1 MRDNDQILWALDHSI
16 SPHEFERLCVDLL
29 GREGYRQIVP
39 VGGTNDRGQDAELRY
54 YVGAADRQVAVA
66 FQFSLEK
73 RWEPKLRKD
82 AAKIANHNS
91 DIVTMVFVTTQMVT
105 GAKRDSLRTAIRE
118 QFGWNLTIFSREW
131 LRARLSELHH
141 DLAAK
146 YLGISLPP
154 TPGYAATAF
163 ELSIIDDAAEQE
175 IFQHTSP
182 ELLRAMFAARTE
194 KEPHDPRHWY
204 QLARLEYALRNY
216 DAAIRA
222 VTGALRLGSADELL
236 VLNIELFHA
245 GVLAEKGIAERSRPL
260 LVRARDIL
268 LKNLPGRKRAVD
280 HYNLGNILGAL
291 GERAE
296 AKKQYAYC
304 LALEP
309 QSAKA
314 WKNFGSLFAAEGD
327 HDVALEAFDQAL
339 SYQPDLVE
347 AHLCKATTHLIF
359 RNEPEEAIRCFE
371 TALSL
376 VTSIHEKWP
385 YVGYWFSRALC
396 EVGRDEEALKQIESE
411 LAVRPDDVFLLDQ
424 KVVVLRQLRKRD
436 VRYEDQAM
444 EFLKFRVDALPFDFL
459 GLGEIVDIL
468 QGRGQPDAAWP
479 LIDRNLRC
487 EPSHLSELATAAEIS
502 IAEFGHGFEATALYE
517 QFRGKFSLE
526 DHCMTLHGYGLSP
539 TAALIQPLNLMLL
552 PVFGTAARD
561 LDPTNGPVDND
572 KLNATSLRMLET
584 TARVFPLFGSMW
596 LASSAPQDEAEKTR
610 LLTLGMCYLADVVA
624 AETARQ
630 IGFLRGCYRIAEQST
645 FTTSA
650 PDWPEI
656 GSQIAMRLLQCVTND
671 WKMGPGEDAKGAAG
685 QETADA

>member
-1 MRDNDQILWALDHSI
+1 MRDNDQILWALDNSI
-16 SPHEFERLCVDLL
+16 SPSDFERLCVDLL

-54 YVGAADRQVAVA
+54 HVGAADRQVAVA

-73 RWEPKLRKD
+73 RWEAKLRKD
-82 AAKIANHNS
+82 AAKIAKHNNE
-91 DIVTMVFVTTQMVT
+91 IVAFVFVTTQTVT
-105 GAKRDSLRTAIRE
+105 GAKRDSLRSAIRE
-118 QFGWNLTIFSREW
+118 QFGWDVTIFPREW

-146 YLGISLPP
+146 YLGVSLPP
-154 TPGYAATAF
+154 TPGYAATEF
-163 ELSIIDDAAEQE
+163 EFSIIDDAAEQE
-175 IFQHTSP
+175 IFRHTSP
-182 ELLRAMFAARTE
+182 ELLRATLAARTE

-204 QLARLEYALRNY
+204 QVARLEYALRNY
-216 DAAIRA
+216 DAAMRA
-222 VTGALRLGSADELL
+222 VTRALELGPADELL
-236 VLNIELFHA
+236 VLNIELFQA

-327 HDVALEAFDQAL
+327 HGVALEAFDQAL
-339 SYQPDLVE
+339 SYQPGLVE
-347 AHLCKATTHLIF
+347 AHLCKAATHLIF
-359 RNEPEEAIRCFE
+359 RNQPGEAVRCFE
-371 TALSL
+371 AALSL

-396 EVGRDEEALKQIESE
+396 AVGRADEALTQIESE

-424 KVVVLRQLRKRD
+424 KVVVLQQLRKRD

-444 EFLKFRVDALPFDFL
+444 EFLNFRVDALPFDFL
-459 GLGEIVDIL
+459 GLAEIVEIC
-468 QGRGQPDAAWP
+468 QSRGQPNAAWP

-487 EPSHLSELATAAEIS
+487 DPYRVSELASAADIS
-502 IAEFGHGFEATALYE
+502 VSEFGHGFEYMALYE

-526 DHCMTLHGYGLSP
+526 DHCVTLHGYGLSP
-539 TAALIQPLNLMLL
+539 RPAVVQPLNVMLL

-561 LDPTNGPVDND
+561 LDPMNGPVDNE
-572 KLNATSLRMLET
+572 KLNTVSLRMLET
-584 TARVFPLFGSMW
+584 TARVFPLFGSTW
-596 LASSAPQDEAEKTR
+596 LAASTPQDEAEKRR
-610 LLTLGMCYLADVVA
+610 LLTLGTCYLSDVVV

-645 FTTSA
+645 FPTSA

-656 GSQIAMRLLQCVTND
+656 GSQIAMRLLQCVTHD
-671 WKMGPGEDAKGAAG
+671 WRMGAAEAAKGAAG
-685 QETADA
+685 QATAGA